1 MFSKSNK
8 MSYIIIIEELKTI
21 KNFLDRNI
29 KLVDEELSDI
39 FKREEAGE
47 FCHYLEE
54 FENELYIP
62 LQCEQIAI
70 KAVFNE
76 VNVLIE
82 WVLYGFATLPKEKQ
96 SKNMKIKLVYDM
108 PISEVC
114 SSIEQKYN
122 IKLDILP
129 GFKRLKAMRKKIN
142 AFKHRKGFKDFRKNE
157 EFKKGKT
164 VNILERHELNRK
176 EAYQTIEDARIFIKA
191 FWDKLNLWPDLK
203 RLRES
208 TEGEYIEL
216 D

>member
-1 MFSKSNK
+1 M
-8 MSYIIIIEELKTI
+8 IVEELKII

-29 KLVDEELSDI
+29 KLVDEELSEI
-39 FKREEAGE
+39 FKCEEAGE

-54 FENELYIP
+54 FENECYIP
-62 LQCEQIAI
+62 LQCEQIVI

-76 VNVLIE
+76 VNALFE

-96 SKNMKIKLVYDM
+96 SKNMKIKLVFDM
-108 PISEVC
+108 SISEVC

-157 EFKKGKT
+157 KFKKGER
-164 VNILERHELNRK
+164 VNILERYELDRK
-176 EAYQTIEDARIFIKA
+176 EAYQAIEDAKVFIKA
-191 FWDKLNLWPDLK
+191 FWDKLDLWPDLK

-208 TEGEYIEL
+208 IEGGYMEI
-216 D
+216 

>member
-1 MFSKSNK
+1 MN
-8 MSYIIIIEELKTI
+8 YINTIDELKII

-47 FCHYLEE
+47 FCNYLEE
-54 FENELYIP
+54 FENECYIP

-76 VNVLIE
+76 ANALIE
-82 WVLYGFATLPKEKQ
+82 WILYGFATLPKEKQ
-96 SKNMKIKLVYDM
+96 SKNMKIKLVFDI

-114 SSIEQKYN
+114 SSIEQKYS

-129 GFKRLKAMRKKIN
+129 GFKRLKAMRRKIN

-157 EFKKGKT
+157 EFKKGET
-164 VNILERHELNRK
+164 VNILERYELNRE
-176 EAYQTIEDARIFIKA
+176 EAYQTIEDAKVFIKA
-191 FWDKLNLWPDLK
+191 FWDKLDLWPDLK
-203 RLRES
+203 RLWEQE
-208 TEGEYIEL
+208 EGGYIEI
-216 D
+216 

>member
-1 MFSKSNK
+1 MRVLRSNK
-8 MSYIIIIEELKTI
+8 MNYINIIDELKII

-29 KLVDEELSDI
+29 KLVGEELSEI

-54 FENELYIP
+54 FENECYIP

-76 VNVLIE
+76 VNALIE
-82 WVLYGFATLPKEKQ
+82 WVLYGFSTLPKEKQ

-108 PISEVC
+108 KISEVC

-157 EFKKGKT
+157 EFKKGKR
-164 VNILERHELNRK
+164 VNILARYELDRK
-176 EAYQTIEDARIFIKA
+176 EAYQTIEDAKVFIKA
-191 FWDKLNLWPDLK
+191 FWDKLDLWPDLK
-203 RLRES
+203 RFRES
-208 TEGEYIEL
+208 IEGGYMEI
-216 D
+216 

>member
-1 MFSKSNK
+1 
-8 MSYIIIIEELKTI
+8 MSYIITIEELKTI
-21 KNFLDRNI
+21 ERFLDKNI
-29 KLVDEELSDI
+29 RLVDEELSDV
-39 FKREEAGE
+39 FKREEVGE

-76 VNVLIE
+76 VNALIE
-82 WVLYGFATLPKEKQ
+82 WVLRGFATLPKEKQ

-114 SSIEQKYN
+114 SSVEQKYN

-129 GFKRLKAMRKKIN
+129 GFERLKIMRKKIN
-142 AFKHRKGFKDFRKNE
+142 TFKHRKGFKDFRKNG

-164 VNILERHELNRK
+164 VNILERYELNRK
-176 EAYQTIEDARIFIKA
+176 DAYQTIEDAKIFIKA
-191 FWDKLNLWPDLK
+191 FWDKLDLWPDLK
-203 RLRES
+203 RLWEA
-208 TEGEYIEL
+208 TEGGYINL

>member
-1 MFSKSNK
+1 
-8 MSYIIIIEELKTI
+8 MSYIIIIEEFKTI
-21 KNFLDRNI
+21 ERFLDKNI
-29 KLVDEELSDI
+29 RLVDEELSDI

-54 FENELYIP
+54 YENELYIP

-76 VNVLIE
+76 VNALIE

-164 VNILERHELNRK
+164 VNILERYELNRK

-191 FWDKLNLWPDLK
+191 FWDELDLWPDLK
-203 RLRES
+203 RLWES
-208 TEGEYIEL
+208 TEGEHIEL

>member
-1 MFSKSNK
+1 
-8 MSYIIIIEELKTI
+8 MSYIIIIEEFKTI
-21 KNFLDRNI
+21 ERFLDKNI
-29 KLVDEELSDI
+29 RLVDEELSDI

-54 FENELYIP
+54 YENELYIP
-62 LQCEQIAI
+62 LQCEQIVI

-76 VNVLIE
+76 VNALIE

-164 VNILERHELNRK
+164 VNILERYELNRK

-191 FWDKLNLWPDLK
+191 FWDELDLWPDLK
-203 RLRES
+203 RLWES
-208 TEGEYIEL
+208 TEGEHIEL

>member
-1 MFSKSNK
+1 M
-8 MSYIIIIEELKTI
+8 IIEELKII

-39 FKREEAGE
+39 FNREEAGE

-54 FENELYIP
+54 FENECYIP

-76 VNVLIE
+76 ANALIE
-82 WVLYGFATLPKEKQ
+82 WILYGFATLPKEKQ

-114 SSIEQKYN
+114 SSIEQKYS
-122 IKLDILP
+122 IRLDILP
-129 GFKRLKAMRKKIN
+129 GFKRLKAMRRKIN

-164 VNILERHELNRK
+164 VNILERYELNRE
-176 EAYQTIEDARIFIKA
+176 EAYQTIEDAKIFIKA
-191 FWDKLNLWPDLK
+191 FWDKLDLWPDLK
-203 RLRES
+203 RLWES
-208 TEGEYIEL
+208 EEGGYIEI
-216 D
+216 

>member
-1 MFSKSNK
+1 M
-8 MSYIIIIEELKTI
+8 IIEELKII

-54 FENELYIP
+54 FENECYIP

-76 VNVLIE
+76 ANALIE
-82 WVLYGFATLPKEKQ
+82 WILYGFATLPKEKQ
-96 SKNMKIKLVYDM
+96 SKNMKIKLVFDM

-114 SSIEQKYN
+114 SSIEQKYS

-129 GFKRLKAMRKKIN
+129 GFKRLKAMRRKIN

-164 VNILERHELNRK
+164 VNILERYELNRE
-176 EAYQTIEDARIFIKA
+176 EAYQTIEDAKVFIKA
-191 FWDKLNLWPDLK
+191 FWDKLDLWPDLK
-203 RLRES
+203 RLWEQE
-208 TEGEYIEL
+208 EGGYIEI
-216 D
+216 

>member
-1 MFSKSNK
+1 
-8 MSYIIIIEELKTI
+8 MSYIMIIEELKII

-54 FENELYIP
+54 FENECYIP

-76 VNVLIE
+76 ANALIE
-82 WVLYGFATLPKEKQ
+82 WILHGFATLPKEKQ
-96 SKNMKIKLVYDM
+96 SKNMKIKLVFDM

-114 SSIEQKYN
+114 SSIEQKYS

-129 GFKRLKAMRKKIN
+129 GFKRLKAMRRKIN

-164 VNILERHELNRK
+164 VNILERYELNRE
-176 EAYQTIEDARIFIKA
+176 EAYQTIEDAKIFIKA
-191 FWDKLNLWPDLK
+191 FWDKLDLWPDLK
-203 RLRES
+203 RLWEQE
-208 TEGEYIEL
+208 EGGYIEI
-216 D
+216 

>member
-1 MFSKSNK
+1 

-21 KNFLDRNI
+21 ERFLDRNI
-29 KLVDEELSDI
+29 RLVDEELSDI

-54 FENELYIP
+54 FENECYVP
-62 LQCEQIAI
+62 LECERIAVR
-70 KAVFNE
+70 AVFNE
-76 VNVLIE
+76 VNALIE
-82 WVLYGFATLPKEKQ
+82 WVLYGFAEL
-96 SKNMKIKLVYDM
+96 SKKYFKSKKIKFVYDM

-129 GFKRLKAMRKKIN
+129 GFKRLKIMREKIN

-157 EFKKGKT
+157 KFKKGET
-164 VNILERHELNRK
+164 VNILKRYELNRK
-176 EAYQTIEDARIFIKA
+176 EAYQTIENAKIFIKA
-191 FWDKLNLWPDLK
+191 FWDKLDLWPDLK
-203 RLRES
+203 RLWES
-208 TEGEYIEL
+208 IEGGYIDL

>member
-1 MFSKSNK
+1 

-21 KNFLDRNI
+21 ERFLDRNI
-29 KLVDEELSDI
+29 RLVDEELSDI

-54 FENELYIP
+54 FENECYVTLE
-62 LQCEQIAI
+62 CERIAVR
-70 KAVFNE
+70 AVFNE
-76 VNVLIE
+76 VNALIE
-82 WVLYGFATLPKEKQ
+82 WVLYGFAEL
-96 SKNMKIKLVYDM
+96 SKKYFKSKKIKFVYDM

-129 GFKRLKAMRKKIN
+129 GFKRLKIMREKIN

-157 EFKKGKT
+157 GFKKGKT
-164 VNILERHELNRK
+164 VNILERYELNRK
-176 EAYQTIEDARIFIKA
+176 EAYQTIENAKIFIKA
-191 FWDKLNLWPDLK
+191 FWDKLDLWPDLK
-203 RLRES
+203 RLWES
-208 TEGEYIEL
+208 IEGGYVDL